1 MNTEN
6 KEKNGGVS
14 FGSSIS
20 LGGLAMV
27 VIQTIVLIATTV
39 GIFSSYMGKID
50 KLMEDQEIIRKELQT
65 MRTEVIT
72 RNEASVQFSFIN
84 DQLRRQDG
92 AIRELQ
98 STYMKKGG

>member
-1 MNTEN
+1 MNIED
-6 KEKNGGVS
+6 KETTVGVK
-14 FGSSIS
+14 FGNSVS

-27 VIQTIVLIATTV
+27 VIQTIVIIATTV
-39 GIFSSYMGKID
+39 GIFSNYMGKID

-84 DQLRRQDG
+84 DQLKRQDG
-92 AIRELQ
+92 EIRELQ
-98 STYMKKGG
+98 TTYMKKGY